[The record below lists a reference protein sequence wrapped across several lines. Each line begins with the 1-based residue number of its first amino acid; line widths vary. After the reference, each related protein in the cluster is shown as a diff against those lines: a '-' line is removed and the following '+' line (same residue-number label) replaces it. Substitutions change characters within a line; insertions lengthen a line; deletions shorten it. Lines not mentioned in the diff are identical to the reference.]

1 MFDLNE
7 RAIFVTLAGSQAH
20 GTARIGSDV
29 DLRGVCVAPLE
40 VRLSLFERFEQSEAP
55 LSGTLWEQ
63 VRARIQLHPT
73 AARGLEVRAEC
84 VVYELTKF
92 VALCASANPNA
103 LEILFADERDWLFV
117 TPTWRRLHAERMQ
130 FLTRKVQQTY
140 LGYALAQLKR
150 IRTHRS
156 WLLTPPEKKP
166 IRADFGLPDAGTLAK
181 DDQNRLE
188 QGIAEKVRSYG
199 IDQLELPSSA
209 RSAVTERLRRFWQDR
224 EGCSEAE
231 LDERLRAVATHAL
244 GIPAAIVST
253 LNAEKKYLAA
263 MKHWES
269 YQTWQAERNEARAA
283 LEGQHGFDT
292 KHALHLMRLM
302 RMGLEVLETGEL
314 HVRRVDAAEL
324 NAIRDGALSYDQL
337 LEAAADLQARMQ
349 AAAATS
355 RLPDDIDPE
364 RVDRLAFEII
374 RDFGA

>member
-29 DLRGVCVAPLE
+29 DLRGVCIAPLE

-84 VVYELTKF
+84 VVYELAKF
-92 VALCASANPNA
+92 VGLCASANPNA
-103 LEILFADERDWLFV
+103 LEILFADERDWLFE
-117 TPTWRRLHAERMQ
+117 TPAWRRLHTERMQ

-166 IRADFGLPDAGTLAK
+166 NRADFGLPDAGTLTK

-188 QGIAEKVRSYG
+188 
-199 IDQLELPSSA
+199 
-209 RSAVTERLRRFWQDR
+209 
-224 EGCSEAE
+224 
-231 LDERLRAVATHAL
+231 
-244 GIPAAIVST
+244 
-253 LNAEKKYLAA
+253 
-263 MKHWES
+263 
-269 YQTWQAERNEARAA
+269 
-283 LEGQHGFDT
+283 
-292 KHALHLMRLM
+292 
-302 RMGLEVLETGEL
+302 
-314 HVRRVDAAEL
+314 
-324 NAIRDGALSYDQL
+324 
-337 LEAAADLQARMQ
+337 
-349 AAAATS
+349 
-355 RLPDDIDPE
+355 
-364 RVDRLAFEII
+364 
-374 RDFGA
+374 